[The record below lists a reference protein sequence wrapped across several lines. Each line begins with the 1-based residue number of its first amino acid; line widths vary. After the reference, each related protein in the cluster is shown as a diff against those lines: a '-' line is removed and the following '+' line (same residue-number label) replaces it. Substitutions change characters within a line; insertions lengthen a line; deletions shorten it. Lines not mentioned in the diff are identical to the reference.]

1 MAGSPGPL
9 GVLGTGTIPFLM
21 PSLPKETH
29 FTTVTVLTVTVCQ
42 VWHMG
47 GRQERS
53 GSRKG
58 GEMEPGNTLY
68 L

>member
-29 FTTVTVLTVTVCQ
+29 LTTVTVLTVCQ
-42 VWHMG
+42 AWRVG
-47 GRQERS
+47 GRR
-53 GSRKG
+53 GLAPGR
-58 GEMEPGNTLY
+58 EMEPGSTLC